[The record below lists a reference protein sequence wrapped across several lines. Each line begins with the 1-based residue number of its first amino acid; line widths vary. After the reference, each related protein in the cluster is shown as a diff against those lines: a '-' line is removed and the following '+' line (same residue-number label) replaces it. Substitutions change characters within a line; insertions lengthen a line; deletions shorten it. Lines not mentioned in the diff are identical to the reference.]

1 MRSIAIHTSNVLL
14 SIGLI
19 VALLLSGTQ
28 SVSAATSGCPATSLL
43 PQQQPSVTQQ
53 RHTEASTTNA
63 AFALQIPR
71 GGAWY
76 FGKPTA
82 ARKYRQLL
90 QEQVIMLDKQLRQS
104 QDELSLLRRQLKTS
118 QSMLHKTG
126 SPSLR
131 TKSSEQQ
138 AEKLKALGDNQEM
151 KKRILSLTREV
162 TALEKM
168 REDLQAIIDNQHKKM
183 QDLEQQL
190 KQEKD
195 ASAMTLQKHQRELEN
210 LKRDIETKYQKQL
223 ADLTA
228 LMNKRVIEASEHAR
242 QMALKELDQK
252 VEAATVAER
261 TRGQKLLDA
270 EIKRSDAAVE
280 REKVKM
286 RKLAKALFEREKKLN
301 TLDNPD
307 LSSVDS
313 SNIRTTSSPMA
324 GSKTTGKTTATNT
337 VRKF

>member
-1 MRSIAIHTSNVLL
+1 MRSIATSKVLL
-14 SIGLI
+14 SFGII
-19 VALLLSGTQ
+19 VALLSRTQ
-28 SVSAATSGCPATSLL
+28 SVSAATPGCPATAFL
-43 PQQQPSVTQQ
+43 PRQPVTQQ
-53 RHTEASTTNA
+53 RHTEASSTTT

-118 QSMLHKTG
+118 QSLLHRTG

-138 AEKLKALGDNQEM
+138 AEKLKALGDNQDM

-162 TALEKM
+162 AALETM
-168 REDLQAIIDNQHKKM
+168 RKDLQTIINNQHQKM
-183 QDLEQQL
+183 EDLEQQL

-195 ASAMTLQKHQRELEN
+195 ASEMTLQKHQRELEKI
-210 LKRDIETKYQKQL
+210 KRDIETKYQKQL
-223 ADLTA
+223 AELTA
-228 LMNKRVIEASEHAR
+228 LMNKRVTEAAEHAR
-242 QMALKELDQK
+242 QVALRELDQK

-261 TRGQKLLDA
+261 TKGQKLLDA
-270 EIKRSDAAVE
+270 ERKRSDAAVE

-301 TLDNPD
+301 TLDLP
-307 LSSVDS
+307 SEDS

-324 GSKTTGKTTATNT
+324 GSKTAGKTPPSATNT
-337 VRKF
+337 IRKF